1 MRKFIKAAGILT
13 ATGILLTTFLPAA
26 TADTVDST
34 ISGGS
39 LASTTAGAN
48 LSGVTLDGTNKT
60 ATGTSSSPW
69 RISDSRGTGQA
80 WTLSVS
86 ATVPT
91 SAAGTV
97 ETTARTIPVTNLTI
111 TPGTVTADAGADPVD
126 GINAPVLAMS
136 GTAQALVVSAGT
148 NRGSYALTPT
158 YSLAVPANTYR
169 SNYSAAIGSTP
180 LVPYVSTLTY
190 TIS

>member
-1 MRKFIKAAGILT
+1 MRKLIKAAGVL
-13 ATGILLTTFLPAA
+13 AAAGILLTTVLPAA

-39 LASTTAGAN
+39 LTSTTSGAN
-48 LSGVTLDGTNKT
+48 LSGVTLDGTDKA

-69 RISDSRGTGQA
+69 SISDSRGTGQA
-80 WTLSVS
+80 WTLSVT

-97 ETTARTIPVTNLTI
+97 ETTARTIPVSNLTI
-111 TPGTVTADAGADPVD
+111 TPGTLTAGSGADPVA
-126 GINAPVLAMS
+126 GISAPALAMS
-136 GTAQALVVSAGT
+136 GSAQALVASAGA
-148 NRGSYALTPT
+148 NRGTYALTPT

-169 SNYSAAIGSTP
+169 SNYFGAVGSTA
-180 LVPYVSTLTY
+180 LLPYVSTLTY

>member
-1 MRKFIKAAGILT
+1 MRKFIKAAGVL
-13 ATGILLTTFLPAA
+13 AAAGILLTAVLPAA

-39 LASTTAGAN
+39 LASTTFGAN
-48 LSGVTLDGTNKT
+48 LSGVTLDGTDKA

-69 RISDSRGTGQA
+69 SISDSRGTGEA
-80 WTLSVS
+80 WSLSVT

-97 ETTARTIPVTNLTI
+97 ETTARTIPVSNLTI
-111 TPGTVTADAGADPVD
+111 TPGTVTAGSGADPVS
-126 GINAPVLAMS
+126 GISAPALAMS
-136 GTAQALVVSAGT
+136 GSAQTLVASAGV
-148 NRGSYALTPT
+148 NRGTYALTPT

-169 SNYSAAIGSTP
+169 SNYFGAVGSTA
-180 LVPYVSTLTY
+180 LLPYVSTLTY

>member
-1 MRKFIKAAGILT
+1 MRKLIKAAGVL
-13 ATGILLTTFLPAA
+13 AAAGILLTTTLPAA
-26 TADTVDST
+26 TADEVNST

-39 LASTTAGAN
+39 LTSTTSGAN
-48 LSGVTLDGTNKT
+48 LSGVTLYGTNKA

-69 RISDSRGTGQA
+69 SISDSRGTGQA
-80 WTLSVS
+80 WTLSVT

-97 ETTARTIPVTNLTI
+97 ETTARTIPVSNLTV
-111 TPGTVTADAGADPVD
+111 TPGTLTAGSGADPAA
-126 GINAPVLAMS
+126 GISAPALAMS
-136 GTAQALVVSAGT
+136 GLAQALVTSAGG
-148 NRGSYALTPT
+148 NRGTYALTPT

-169 SNYSAAIGSTP
+169 SNYFGAVGSTA
-180 LVPYVSTLTY
+180 LLPYISTLTY